1 MRFELEGNLAEVI
14 LSKSA
19 RVVVE
24 TAIIPA
30 LTNMTNKVAI
40 VRLVTSTADKVFD

>member
-1 MRFELEGNLAEVI
+1 M
-14 LSKSA
+14 
-19 RVVVE
+19 VVVE

-40 VRLVTSTADKVFD
+40 VRLVTSTEDKVFD